1 MRINGSIIG
10 SNVTPGIVSGASGI
24 WSMQNVEIANRSCTW
39 PTDIVTNGLVLFL
52 DANNTNSYPGSGTSW
67 YDLSGNGN
75 TGTLTNGPTF
85 SSVNGG
91 TIVFD
96 GIDDYVNVANASSL
110 NASAQTISVWYNAT
124 TIPGRSATII
134 GKHDSLG
141 SWNGYNIFTENWEEI
156 KVGATGYYITPP
168 TTGTSGIWYLLTL
181 AYTANSSMTCYVNGV
196 SSGTT
201 AIPNLSISSQ
211 PLRIGRS
218 VDSFWSVFT
227 GKISIVTVYN
237 RQLSAAEVL
246 QNFQATR
253 ARFGL

>member
-10 SNVTPGIVSGASGI
+10 SSVTPSFLSGATGV
-24 WSMQNVEIANRSCTW
+24 WSMQNVELANRQIIW
-39 PTDIVTNGLVLFL
+39 PTNIVTNGLVLFL

-124 TIPGRSATII
+124 TIPGRLATII
-134 GKHDSLG
+134 GKHDTAG
-141 SWNGYNIFTENWEEI
+141 SNNGYNLWTSNYAQI
-156 KVGATGYYITPP
+156 KVANVGYD
-168 TTGTSGIWYLLTL
+168 SGLAAGVANVWYHLTL
-181 AYTANSSMTCYVNGV
+181 AYTSNVSLTGYANGV
-196 SSGTT
+196 SMGTSGL
-201 AIPNLSISSQ
+201 ANFSISSQ

-227 GKISIVTVYN
+227 GKISHVTVYN
-237 RQLSAAEVL
+237 RELTASEVL
-246 QNFQATR
+246 QNFNLTR
-253 ARFGL
+253 NRFGV

>member
-10 SNVTPGIVSGASGI
+10 STVTPSFLSGATGV
-24 WSMQNVEIANRSCTW
+24 WSMQNVELANRQIIW
-39 PTDIVTNGLVLFL
+39 PTNIVTNGLVLFL

-85 SSVNGG
+85 SNENGG

-96 GIDDYVNVANASSL
+96 GVDDYVNVANASSL

-124 TIPGRSATII
+124 VVPGRPAVLV
-134 GKHDSLG
+134 GKHDTAG
-141 SWNGYNIFTENWEEI
+141 SNNGYNLWTSNYAQI
-156 KVGATGYYITPP
+156 KVANVGYDSGLATGVTNV
-168 TTGTSGIWYLLTL
+168 WYHLTL
-181 AYTANSSMTCYVNGV
+181 AYTSNVSLTGYLNGV
-196 SSGTT
+196 SMGTSGL
-201 AIPNLSISSQ
+201 ANFSISSQ

-218 VDSFWSVFT
+218 VDSFWSLFT
-227 GKISIVTVYN
+227 GKIPVVTVHN
-237 RQLSAAEVL
+237 RQLTAAEVL

-253 ARFGL
+253 TRFGV

>member
-10 SNVTPGIVSGASGI
+10 SNVTPSFLSGATGV
-24 WSMQNVEIANRSCTW
+24 WSMQNVDIANRSRVW

-85 SSVNGG
+85 SSANGG

-96 GIDDYVNVANASSL
+96 GVDDYVNVANASSL

-124 TIPGRSATII
+124 VLPGREAVLV
-134 GKHDSLG
+134 GKHDDLG
-141 SWNGYNIFTENWEEI
+141 SNNGYNMWAGNNTQI
-156 KVGATGYYITPP
+156 KVANVGYNSGLGTGVTNVWYHLTFAYTSNVSLTGYLNGVSM
-168 TTGTSGIWYLLTL
+168 GTSGL
-181 AYTANSSMTCYVNGV
+181 ANF
-196 SSGTT
+196 
-201 AIPNLSISSQ
+201 SISSQ

-218 VDSFWSVFT
+218 VDSFWSLFT
-227 GKISIVTVYN
+227 GKIPVVTVYN
-237 RQLSAAEVL
+237 RQLTAAEVL
-246 QNFQATR
+246 QNYTAIKG
-253 ARFGL
+253 RFGL